1 VNVKVNIFWT
11 TSGGLQK
18 SERKGDAN
26 ISSLPASLP
35 PSTSTP
41 LPLKLTLLSYF
52 SGKVLHTPISV
63 SDVPRLMII
72 SDPNRVRLTP
82 AIVEGLS
89 PVPIMTDRRLGEEI
103 PREEANRS
111 FIDEP
116 TRVEDITGGGD
127 IS

>member
-1 VNVKVNIFWT
+1 
-11 TSGGLQK
+11 
-18 SERKGDAN
+18 
-26 ISSLPASLP
+26 
-35 PSTSTP
+35 
-41 LPLKLTLLSYF
+41 
-52 SGKVLHTPISV
+52 
-63 SDVPRLMII
+63 MII
-72 SDPNRVRLTP
+72 SDPTRVRLTP